1 MAGDGL
7 WPSADQLNLLKAAL
21 WQGQDAL
28 DAWLAWLAAVDLDGP
43 LDSGT
48 FRLLPLLYC
57 NLHAQGVPAGEI
69 SRLKGLYRNAWYLN
83 NRVLHG
89 VRQLLADLRDAGFRV
104 MFLKGIHLAG
114 TYYPKLG
121 ARPMNDADIMV
132 PPEQAAAVLAWMD
145 GRGYARHWTQL
156 QGGTEYRHSM
166 PYRIGEQEIDIHWH
180 LLRDCQ
186 DPALTRLLW
195 AQARPHDHDGI
206 AGWGLSPADL
216 LFHQL
221 LHGLRWNEE
230 PSIRWVPDAW
240 MILRRHHDDMD
251 WARLVQLCRRL
262 AYCERAC
269 LALRFLR
276 DTLRAEVPDHVLSAL
291 SRGGGTLVERME
303 RTYVLRDHRAMYDH
317 PLGKLWITFAD
328 YQALGSRRTMLPRL
342 RGFSRFAVI
351 RWRVSGRR
359 EIMHALVHGSLRRL
373 AR

>member
-7 WPSADQLNLLKAAL
+7 WPSPDQLNLLKAAL

-28 DAWLAWLAAVDLDGP
+28 DAWLAWRGAVDLDGP
-43 LDSGT
+43 LNSGT

-89 VRQLLADLRDAGFRV
+89 VRPLLADLRDAGFRV
-104 MFLKGIHLAG
+104 MFLKGIHLARA
-114 TYYPKLG
+114 YYPKLG
-121 ARPMNDADIMV
+121 ARPMNDVDIMV
-132 PPEQAAAVLAWMD
+132 PAEQAAAVLSWMD

-166 PYRIGEQEIDIHWH
+166 EYQIGEQEIDIHWH

-186 DPALTRLLW
+186 DPALTRQLW

-221 LHGLRWNEE
+221 VHGLRWNEE

-251 WARLVQLCRRL
+251 WARLVGLCRRL
-262 AYCERAC
+262 AYCERAS

-317 PLGKLWITFAD
+317 PLGKLWITFVD
-328 YQALGSRRTMLPRL
+328 YQALGSRRKMLPRL

-351 RWRVSGRR
+351 RWHVSGRR
-359 EIMHALVHGSLRRL
+359 EIMRALVRGSLRRL